1 MIYLS
6 SGEPNRLER
15 SRDRSYSVF
24 VYLGV
29 EEQKVNCVFFIV
41 YRTCM
46 CVELV
51 RFRVEHNHDVWCV
64 FQVLKCVL
72 VNHTG
77 SHNKIHHT
85 EEDSGKL
92 LVYLNL

>member
-1 MIYLS
+1 MLYRLPILSSNPRIETLIRTDLMIYLS
-6 SGEPNRLER
+6 SGEPNQLER

-51 RFRVEHNHDVWCV
+51 RFRVEHNVMFCAFLRFSSV
-64 FQVLKCVL
+64 
-72 VNHTG
+72 
-77 SHNKIHHT
+77 IA
-85 EEDSGKL
+85 
-92 LVYLNL
+92 